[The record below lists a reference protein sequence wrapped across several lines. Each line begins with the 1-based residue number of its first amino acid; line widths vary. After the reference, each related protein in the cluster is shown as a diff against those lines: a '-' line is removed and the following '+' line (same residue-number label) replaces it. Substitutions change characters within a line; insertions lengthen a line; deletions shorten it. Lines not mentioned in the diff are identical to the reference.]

1 MPHMYVVINGG
12 GKVGSYLARTLAGK
26 GHDVAVIERRTE
38 VIRKL
43 AEELPTRALLIEGDG
58 CDVRYQEDAGVGRAQ
73 VFAAVTGDDD
83 DNLVSCQ
90 LAKVH
95 FNVKR
100 AVARVN
106 SPKNEHIFHALGIE
120 AISST
125 TVISRLI
132 EEEVTVGDIIRLHT
146 LQKGQLGL
154 VEIDLPTDRC
164 VVCHKKLS
172 ELELPEDTVLVSIM
186 RGEKVV
192 IPKGSTRLEPGDRV
206 IAVCAPGHE
215 EELRRVLKGE

>member
-1 MPHMYVVINGG
+1 MYVVINGG
-12 GKVGSYLARTLAGK
+12 GKVGSYLALTLARK
-26 GHDVAVIERRTE
+26 GHDVAVIEKRPE

-43 AEELPTRALLIEGDG
+43 TEELPTKTLIIEGDG
-58 CDVRYQEDAGVGRAQ
+58 CDVRFQEDAGVGHAE

-95 FNVKR
+95 FGVKR
-100 AVARVN
+100 AVSRVN

-132 EEEVTVGDIIRLHT
+132 EEEVTVGDIIRLYT
-146 LQKGQLGL
+146 LKKGQLGL
-154 VEIDLPTDRC
+154 VELELPIDRC
-164 VVCHKKLS
+164 FVCNKRLS
-172 ELELPEDTVLVSIM
+172 ELELPDDVVLVSIM
-186 RGEKVV
+186 RGEEV
-192 IPKGSTRLEPGDRV
+192 IVPKGNTKIMPGDRV
-206 IAVCAPGHE
+206 IAVCAAGRE
-215 EELRRVLKGE
+215 EELRRILRGE